1 MFTVT
6 KQPISLFNYNPISIA
21 YQLASQVLKNMYG
34 GKFRSGKNSKFLQ
47 NAYSIILYP
56 PTISMQNQFQ
66 PYSYMQLIHQY
77 FTLQLVQISPF
88 ANSLLS
94 IFFHIRQ
101 LLCDSTISY
110 YMHASLIYSF
120 CDASTFNSFI
130 HFITFVRAP

>member
-1 MFTVT
+1 MFTVS
-6 KQPISLFNYNPISIA
+6 KQPISLTHFHCL
-21 YQLASQVLKNMYG
+21 LASQVLKNTYV
-34 GKFRSGKNSKFLQ
+34 GKFWSGKNSKFLW

-88 ANSLLS
+88 ANILLL

-101 LLCDSTISY
+101 LLCDNTISY

-120 CDASTFNSFI
+120 CDASTYLQFI
-130 HFITFVRAP
+130 YPFYHFCKDTMTAW